1 MFYFIRFSISLF
13 YNINWDYTV
22 SITKGSLYIVATPIG
37 NMGDITERALKTL
50 ATVDIIAVED
60 TRRSGQLLRN
70 FEISTQMVAVHEHN
84 ERQICD
90 SLLER
95 IEKGENIALISDA
108 GTPLLSDPGYFLVN
122 QAKMKG
128 ISVVPIPGVSA
139 VITALSVAGLPTD
152 RFIFEGFLP
161 AKSAARQKKL
171 NENKNDVRT
180 LIFYEAPHRIVE
192 MLKDCQLV
200 FGGQRKVV
208 LARELTKTF
217 ETVHGGILD
226 ELIPW
231 VEADENQRKGEFVV
245 LVQGAKVRED
255 TGVDP
260 ESERILLILLKDLPV
275 KQAAALAANITG
287 LKKNALYQF
296 ALELKEK

>member
-1 MFYFIRFSISLF
+1 
-13 YNINWDYTV
+13 V
-22 SITKGSLYIVATPIG
+22 SFKKGSLYIVATPIG
-37 NMGDITERALKTL
+37 NMGDMTDRAQKTL
-50 ATVDIIAVED
+50 SDVDVIAVED

-70 FEISTQMVAVHEHN
+70 FSISTPMISVHEHN

-90 SLLER
+90 SLLDR
-95 IEKGENIALISDA
+95 IEKGDSIALISDA

-122 QAKMKG
+122 QARERE

-152 RFIFEGFLP
+152 RFVFEGFLP
-161 AKSAARQKKL
+161 AKSTARQQKL
-171 NENKNDVRT
+171 ENLKDDVRT
-180 LIFYEAPHRIVE
+180 VIFYEAPHRIVE

-217 ETVHGGILD
+217 ETIHSDVLD
-226 ELIPW
+226 VLIPW

-245 LVQGAKVRED
+245 LVHGAVARED
-255 TGVDP
+255 TGIDA

-296 ALELKEK
+296 ALEIKDK

>member
-1 MFYFIRFSISLF
+1 MSFK
-13 YNINWDYTV
+13 
-22 SITKGSLYIVATPIG
+22 KGSLYIVATPIG
-37 NMGDITERALKTL
+37 NMGDMTERAQKILTD
-50 ATVDIIAVED
+50 VDVIAVED
-60 TRRSGQLLRN
+60 TRRSGQLLRH
-70 FEISTQMVAVHEHN
+70 FDISTPMIAVHEHN

-90 SLLER
+90 SLLKR
-95 IEKGENIALISDA
+95 IEKGESIALISDA

-122 QAKMKG
+122 QARERD

-152 RFIFEGFLP
+152 RFVFEGFLP
-161 AKSAARQKKL
+161 AKSAARQQKL
-171 NENKNDVRT
+171 EKLKDDART
-180 LIFYEAPHRIVE
+180 VIFYEAPHRIIE
-192 MLKDCQLV
+192 MLKDCQQV

-217 ETVHGGILD
+217 ETVRGDNLD
-226 ELIPW
+226 TLIPW

-245 LVQGAKVRED
+245 LVQGAQMRVD
-255 TGVDP
+255 TGIDA

-287 LKKNALYQF
+287 LKKNALYQY
-296 ALELKEK
+296 ALGLKDK

>member
-1 MFYFIRFSISLF
+1 MS
-13 YNINWDYTV
+13 NK
-22 SITKGSLYIVATPIG
+22 KGSLYIVATPIG
-37 NMGDITERALKTL
+37 NMGDMTDRAQKTL
-50 ATVDIIAVED
+50 TDVDVIAVED

-70 FEISTQMVAVHEHN
+70 FEISTPMISVHEHN

-90 SLLER
+90 SLLDR
-95 IEKGENIALISDA
+95 IEKGESIALISDA

-122 QAKMKG
+122 QARARD
-128 ISVVPIPGVSA
+128 ITVVPIPGVSA

-152 RFIFEGFLP
+152 RFVFEGFLP
-161 AKSAARQKKL
+161 AKSTARKQKMEKL
-171 NENKNDVRT
+171 KDDART
-180 LIFYEAPHRIVE
+180 VIFYEAPHRIVE
-192 MLKDCQLV
+192 MLKDCQV
-200 FGGQRKVV
+200 IFGGHRKVV

-217 ETVHGGILD
+217 ETVHGDSLD

-245 LVQGAKVRED
+245 LVHGAATREN
-255 TGVDP
+255 TGIDA

-296 ALELKEK
+296 AIGFKDK

>member
-1 MFYFIRFSISLF
+1 MSFK
-13 YNINWDYTV
+13 
-22 SITKGSLYIVATPIG
+22 KGSLYIVATPIG
-37 NMGDITERALKTL
+37 NMGDMTERAQKILTD
-50 ATVDIIAVED
+50 VDVIAVED
-60 TRRSGQLLRN
+60 TRRSGQLLRH
-70 FEISTQMVAVHEHN
+70 FDISTPMISVHEHN

-95 IEKGENIALISDA
+95 IEKGESIALISDA

-122 QAKMKG
+122 QARKRD

-152 RFIFEGFLP
+152 RFVFEGFLP
-161 AKSAARQKKL
+161 AKSAARQQKL
-171 NENKNDVRT
+171 EKLKDDART
-180 LIFYEAPHRIVE
+180 VIFYEAPHRIIE
-192 MLKDCQLV
+192 MLKDCQQV

-217 ETVHGGILD
+217 ETVRGDNLD
-226 ELIPW
+226 TLIPW

-245 LVQGAKVRED
+245 LVQGAQMRED
-255 TGVDP
+255 TGIDA

-296 ALELKEK
+296 ALELKDK

>member
-1 MFYFIRFSISLF
+1 MSFK
-13 YNINWDYTV
+13 
-22 SITKGSLYIVATPIG
+22 KGSLYIVATPIG
-37 NMGDITERALKTL
+37 NMGDMTERAQKTL
-50 ATVDIIAVED
+50 TQVDVIAVED

-70 FEISTQMVAVHEHN
+70 FDISTPMTAVHEHN

-90 SLLER
+90 SLLAR
-95 IEKGENIALISDA
+95 IEKGESIALISDA

-122 QAKMKG
+122 QAREKN
-128 ISVVPIPGVSA
+128 IPVVPIPGVSA

-152 RFIFEGFLP
+152 RFVFEGFLP
-161 AKSAARQKKL
+161 AKATARQQKL
-171 NENKNDVRT
+171 EKLKDDVRT
-180 LIFYEAPHRIVE
+180 VIFYEAPHRIVE
-192 MLKDCQLV
+192 MLKDCQMV

-217 ETVHGGILD
+217 ETVHGDILD

-245 LVQGAKVRED
+245 LVQGAEARED
-255 TGVDP
+255 TGIDA
-260 ESERILLILLKDLPV
+260 ESERILLILLKNLPV

-287 LKKNALYQF
+287 LKKNALYQY
-296 ALELKEK
+296 ALQLKNEKS

>member
-1 MFYFIRFSISLF
+1 MSFK
-13 YNINWDYTV
+13 
-22 SITKGSLYIVATPIG
+22 KGSLYIVATPIG
-37 NMGDITERALKTL
+37 NMGDMTERAQKTL
-50 ATVDIIAVED
+50 TDVDVIAVED
-60 TRRSGQLLRN
+60 TRRSGQLLHN
-70 FEISTQMVAVHEHN
+70 FEISTPMIAVHEHN

-90 SLLER
+90 SLLAR
-95 IEKGENIALISDA
+95 IEKGESIALISDA

-122 QAKMKG
+122 QARERG

-152 RFIFEGFLP
+152 RFVFEGFLP
-161 AKSAARQKKL
+161 AKSTARQQKL
-171 NENKNDVRT
+171 EKLKDDTRT
-180 LIFYEAPHRIVE
+180 VIFYEAPHRIVE

-217 ETVHGGILD
+217 ETVHGDTLD
-226 ELIPW
+226 ALIPW

-245 LVQGAKVRED
+245 LVRGAEARED
-255 TGVDP
+255 TGIDA

-296 ALELKEK
+296 ALEIKDK

>member
-1 MFYFIRFSISLF
+1 MSFK
-13 YNINWDYTV
+13 
-22 SITKGSLYIVATPIG
+22 KGSLYIVATPIG
-37 NMGDITERALKTL
+37 NMGDMTARAQKTL
-50 ATVDIIAVED
+50 MDVDVIAVED

-70 FEISTQMVAVHEHN
+70 FEISTPMISVHEHN

-90 SLLER
+90 SLLNR
-95 IEKGENIALISDA
+95 IEKGESIALISDA

-122 QAKMKG
+122 QARERD

-152 RFIFEGFLP
+152 RFVFEGFLP
-161 AKSAARQKKL
+161 SKSNARQQKL
-171 NENKNDVRT
+171 EKLKDDTRT
-180 LIFYEAPHRIVE
+180 VIFYEAPHRIVE

-217 ETVHGGILD
+217 ETVHGDELD
-226 ELIPW
+226 ALIPW

-245 LVQGAKVRED
+245 LVQGAAARED
-255 TGVDP
+255 TGVDA

-296 ALELKEK
+296 ALKLKAGKD

>member
-1 MFYFIRFSISLF
+1 
-13 YNINWDYTV
+13 V
-22 SITKGSLYIVATPIG
+22 SFKKGSLYIVATPIG
-37 NMGDITERALKTL
+37 NMGDMTERAQNILKD
-50 ATVDIIAVED
+50 VDVIAVED

-70 FEISTQMVAVHEHN
+70 FEISTPMIAVHEHN

-95 IEKGENIALISDA
+95 ISKGESIALISDA

-122 QAKMKG
+122 QARARD

-152 RFIFEGFLP
+152 RFVFEGFLP
-161 AKSAARQKKL
+161 AKSAARQQRLEKL
-171 NENKNDVRT
+171 KDDTRT
-180 LIFYEAPHRIVE
+180 VIFYEAPHRIVD

-200 FGGQRKVV
+200 YGGQRKVV

-217 ETVHGGILD
+217 ETVHGDELD

-245 LVQGAKVRED
+245 LMQGAETRED
-255 TGVDP
+255 KGIDA

-275 KQAAALAANITG
+275 KQAAALAASITG
-287 LKKNALYQF
+287 FKKNALYQF
-296 ALELKEK
+296 ALELKK

>member
-1 MFYFIRFSISLF
+1 MSFK
-13 YNINWDYTV
+13 
-22 SITKGSLYIVATPIG
+22 KGSLYIVATPIG
-37 NMGDITERALKTL
+37 NMGDMTERAIKTL
-50 ATVDIIAVED
+50 SDVDVIAVED
-60 TRRSGQLLRN
+60 TRRSGQLLHN
-70 FEISTQMVAVHEHN
+70 FEISTPMISVHEHN
-84 ERQICD
+84 ERQICA

-122 QAKMKG
+122 QAREMNLN
-128 ISVVPIPGVSA
+128 VVPVPGVSA

-152 RFIFEGFLP
+152 RFVFEGFLP
-161 AKSAARQKKL
+161 AKSSARQQRLAKVKD
-171 NENKNDVRT
+171 NSRT
-180 LIFYEAPHRIVE
+180 LIFYEAPHRIIE
-192 MLKDCQLV
+192 MLKDCQQV

-217 ETVHGGILD
+217 ETIYGHVLD

-245 LVQGAKVRED
+245 LVQGA
-255 TGVDP
+255 
-260 ESERILLILLKDLPV
+260 ESRDSTEINAEAERILLILLEELPV

-287 LKKNALYQF
+287 LKKNALYQH
-296 ALELKEK
+296 ALQLKSDA

>member
-1 MFYFIRFSISLF
+1 MSLKIGSLF
-13 YNINWDYTV
+13 
-22 SITKGSLYIVATPIG
+22 IVATPIG
-37 NMGDITERALKTL
+37 NMGDMTERALKTL
-50 ATVDIIAVED
+50 SDVDVIAVED
-60 TRRSGQLLRN
+60 TRRSGQLLHN
-70 FEISTQMVAVHEHN
+70 FEISTPMIAVHEHN

-90 SLLER
+90 SLLDR
-95 IEKGENIALISDA
+95 IANGESIALISDA

-122 QAKMKG
+122 QARERD
-128 ISVVPIPGVSA
+128 IHVVPIPGVSA

-152 RFIFEGFLP
+152 RFVFEGFLP
-161 AKSAARQKKL
+161 AKSTARQQKL
-171 NENKNDVRT
+171 EKLKDDTRT
-180 LIFYEAPHRIVE
+180 VIFYEAPHRIVE
-192 MLKDCQLV
+192 MLKDCLQI

-217 ETVHGGILD
+217 ETVHGDELD
-226 ELIPW
+226 ALIPW
-231 VEADENQRKGEFVV
+231 VEADNNQQRGEFVV
-245 LVQGAKVRED
+245 LVHGAAAREA
-255 TGVDP
+255 TGIDA

>member
-1 MFYFIRFSISLF
+1 MSFK
-13 YNINWDYTV
+13 
-22 SITKGSLYIVATPIG
+22 KGSLYIVATPIG
-37 NMGDITERALKTL
+37 NMGDMTERAQKVLSD
-50 ATVDIIAVED
+50 VDIIAVED

-70 FEISTQMVAVHEHN
+70 FEISTAMIAVHEHN

-95 IEKGENIALISDA
+95 IENGESIALISDA
-108 GTPLLSDPGYFLVN
+108 GTPLLSDPGYILVN
-122 QAKMKG
+122 QARERE
-128 ISVVPIPGVSA
+128 ITVVPIPGVSA

-152 RFIFEGFLP
+152 RFVFEGFLP
-161 AKSAARQKKL
+161 AKSSARQHRLEKL
-171 NENKNDVRT
+171 KDDGRT

-192 MLKDCQLV
+192 MLKDCQLI

-217 ETVHGGILD
+217 ETVHGDALD
-226 ELIPW
+226 TLIPW

-245 LVQGAKVRED
+245 LVQGAEARED
-255 TGVDP
+255 TGIDA
-260 ESERILLILLKDLPV
+260 ESERILLILLKNLPV
-275 KQAAALAANITG
+275 KQAAALTANITG

-296 ALELKEK
+296 ALELKDK